1 MSTAERVAADG
12 AGPGSEPMVADPAA
26 VAPDARVARE
36 HAIVRA
42 VGRALDGVDDPCMVA
57 AGAPTS
63 VVALGLVDGIAVDGG
78 RVTVEITL
86 TEPGCPFT
94 HGIVSEITDAVAAL
108 DGVEEVQVSPRWA
121 PVWSEDRMDERAHAR
136 LRDARR
142 RMTDRAA

>member
-1 MSTAERVAADG
+1 MSTVERPVTSDPRAGRTADHVAA
-12 AGPGSEPMVADPAA
+12 AQPA
-26 VAPDARVARE
+26 PTDARER
-36 HAIVRA
+36 AIVRA

-63 VVALGLVDGIAVDGG
+63 VVALGLVDGISVDGG

-94 HGIVSEITDAVAAL
+94 HDIVSEITDAVATL
-108 DGVEEVQVSPRWA
+108 DGVDEVRVSPRWA
-121 PVWSEDRMDERAHAR
+121 PVWSEERMDARAHAR